1 MRLTSVLRRVSANHI
16 LAPAPTPPQ
25 KNLPM
30 EAASNFYSG
39 GESLASPA
47 QPIIVVTV
55 PPLRSLPFGTLL
67 C

>member
-1 MRLTSVLRRVSANHI
+1 
-16 LAPAPTPPQ
+16 
-25 KNLPM
+25 M

-55 PPLRSLPFGTLL
+55 PPSAIPPLRHAAVLTGRMPLQL
-67 C
+67 RP